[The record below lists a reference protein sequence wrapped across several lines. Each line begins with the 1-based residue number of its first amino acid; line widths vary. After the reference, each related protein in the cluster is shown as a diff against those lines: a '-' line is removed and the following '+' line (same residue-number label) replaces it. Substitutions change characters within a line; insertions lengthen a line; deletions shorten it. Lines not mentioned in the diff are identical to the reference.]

1 MRQPSKHSTR
11 PSFVRSAALL
21 GLTLGFTLAGGTSP
35 TGRGLELVRSAEAR
49 PMRHPVMHALMQ
61 DLTWIEAMNGERDD
75 LRAGNRIENHV
86 ATVRQGLLQSL
97 ARQQPL
103 YVTLQQTLNQ
113 LYAMAA
119 INARAIEADPEVSQ
133 RVAGAIEHMRAR
145 TEQVLTR
152 IGAYAAPPRPADY
165 RVPVVIAPPV
175 VVPLPQNYQQQY
187 QANVPPPPPGQWQ
200 QTPPPPPGQWQQ
212 TPPPP
217 PPGQWQQQ
225 QQGQWQQQPPP
236 PPGQWQQTPPGY
248 PAPAPVP
255 VVAPMAPAAFGGALA
270 QMQRLSFSDEKV
282 NYARDLVSSGN
293 YFTCDQIA
301 QLMRTASFGDDQV
314 KIAAMLYK
322 NAVDPQNFT
331 ALTTTLTFESDRQK
345 LRRMLGR

>member
-200 QTPPPPPGQWQQ
+200 QTPP
-212 TPPPP
+212 
-217 PPGQWQQQ
+217 
-225 QQGQWQQQPPP
+225 
-236 PPGQWQQTPPGY
+236 GY